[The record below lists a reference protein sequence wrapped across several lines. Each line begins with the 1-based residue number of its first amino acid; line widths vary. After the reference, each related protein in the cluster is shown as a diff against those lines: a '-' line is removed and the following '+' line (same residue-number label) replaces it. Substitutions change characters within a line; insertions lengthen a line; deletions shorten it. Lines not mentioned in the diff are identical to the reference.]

1 MDEMVLQEQILD
13 AWLKLSSVVSN
24 DRLVSDFSFN
34 EAFVLNLLY
43 KRQISG
49 VKEKMTATA
58 LCRQTRILKS
68 QMNAI
73 LNSLEKKG
81 MILRRRSQIDK
92 RQVEIEVN
100 SERGKEFIQCHERS
114 LKLVERLLN
123 KIGREEGCRAVTVLN
138 RLADGFAAV
147 IEDTQTGEIK

>member
-1 MDEMVLQEQILD
+1 
-13 AWLKLSSVVSN
+13 
-24 DRLVSDFSFN
+24 
-34 EAFVLNLLY
+34 
-43 KRQISG
+43 
-49 VKEKMTATA
+49 MTATA